1 LLRYVLRRLLL
12 LPLSLLLLSL
22 LCFGLQ
28 QLTPDDAVHR
38 LLPSEDSRMI
48 TDDPAGY
55 DRTYRRA
62 AAALGLD
69 RPAFYVSL
77 ENAALPDTL
86 HRIARPEER
95 AMLRALTLRTGNWP
109 LVADYHHEL
118 RRLAY
123 APALPDAVKTSARRL
138 LVTDDV
144 HRTLSTLRTLPP
156 EAVYQ
161 PLANLLPALEEPG
174 SSRLALLLPALRFHG
189 TDNQYHHWL
198 TKVLIGDFGTSLV
211 DRRPVTGKIW
221 RALRWTALLN
231 GLALLVVFLVSIP
244 LGLYAAGYRNSW
256 FDRVTTAGLFLLFGV
271 PSFWLATLLTNFFTT
286 PAFGMDFFPSMGFG
300 EVTADASFFELL
312 RVRAAHLFL
321 PVMCMAY
328 PSWAYV
334 SRHLRRS
341 AGQEMGQA
349 YVKTARLKGVSHGR
363 LLWGHVLRNASFPII
378 TLLGGIFP
386 ALLAGSVLIE
396 RIFNLPGMGQLLYNA
411 ALASDWPVVVIL
423 VLLNGLLTAVGLLVA
438 DLGYA
443 LADPRVRLGGAQK
456 MVV

>member
-1 LLRYVLRRLLL
+1 MLRYALRRLLL

-38 LLPSEDSRMI
+38 LLPSEDSRMV

-55 DRTYRRA
+55 DRAYRRA

-69 RPAFYVSL
+69 RPAFYLSL

-95 AMLRALTLRTGNWP
+95 AMLSALTLLTGNWP
-109 LVADYHHEL
+109 LVEDYYHTL
-118 RRLAY
+118 RQLAY
-123 APALPDAVKTSARRL
+123 APKQPDSVRVAARRL
-138 LVTDDV
+138 LVTDDTE
-144 HRTLSTLRTLPP
+144 RTIRFLKNLPTDEASLSLRRFLP
-156 EAVYQ
+156 
-161 PLANLLPALEEPG
+161 LLENPG
-174 SSRLALLLPALRFHG
+174 TDRLSLLLPALRFHG
-189 TDNQYHHWL
+189 LDNQYHHWASRL
-198 TKVLIGDFGTSLV
+198 LSGDFGTSLV
-211 DRRPVTGKIW
+211 DRRPVTAKIW

-231 GLALLVVFLVSIP
+231 SLALIVVFFVSIP
-244 LGLYAAGYRNSW
+244 LGLYAAGYRNGW
-256 FDRVTTAGLFLLFGV
+256 FDRVTTLGLFLLFGV

-300 EVTADASFFELL
+300 EVAADASLFELI
-312 RVRAAHLFL
+312 RVRTAHLFL

-334 SRHLRRS
+334 SRHLRRA
-341 AGQEMGQA
+341 AGREMDQA
-349 YVKTARLKGVSHGR
+349 YVKTARLKGVTHQR
-363 LLWGHVLRNASFPII
+363 LLWGHVLRNAAFPII

-396 RIFNLPGMGQLLYNA
+396 RIFNLPGMGQLLYTA
-411 ALASDWPVVVIL
+411 ALASDWPVVIVL

-443 LADPRVRLGGAQK
+443 LADPRVRLAGTQNAA
-456 MVV
+456 V